1 MRADFQPVWVLGTDT
16 EIGKTLASAL
26 IQHALEASYWKPV
39 QSGSDNGVTD
49 TMRVKSLSQR
59 PDESFLPERWHLTEP
74 FSPHKSAKIDGV
86 RIRLADFSWP
96 ECRDTYLVA
105 EGAGGLLV
113 PLNDKDLLIDLV
125 AQLSAPV
132 ILVCRSS
139 LGTINHTLLSV
150 EALRSRNIPIIG
162 FIMSGRRD
170 ADNKQAI
177 EHFSGLECLA
187 EIPYL
192 DDINPRVIKELAINT
207 KIAAKIKGRLTEMH
221 F

>member
-1 MRADFQPVWVLGTDT
+1 MQDSQPIWVLGTDT
-16 EIGKTLASAL
+16 EIGKTLASSL
-26 IQHALEASYWKPV
+26 VQHALEGSYWKPV
-39 QSGSDNGVTD
+39 QSGTDNGVTD

-59 PDESFLPERWHLTEP
+59 PDESFLAERWRLTEP

-86 RIRLADFSWP
+86 QISLGDFSWP
-96 ECRDTYLVA
+96 ECRDTFLIA

-150 EALRSRNIPIIG
+150 DALRSRNLPIIG
-162 FIMSGRRD
+162 FIISGRPD
-170 ADNKQAI
+170 ADNRQAI

-192 DDINPRVIKELAINT
+192 HDISPQVIKELAIST
-207 KIAAKIKGRLTEMH
+207 KIAAKIKARLTEMNV
-221 F
+221 

>member
-1 MRADFQPVWVLGTDT
+1 MQVDFQPVWVLGTDT

-26 IQHALEASYWKPV
+26 IQHALEATYWKPV
-39 QSGSDNGVTD
+39 QSGSDNGITD
-49 TMRVKSLSQR
+49 TIRVKSLSQQ
-59 PDESFLPERWHLTEP
+59 PDESFFPERWRLTDP
-74 FSPHKSAKIDGV
+74 FSPHKSAKIDRVQINLGH
-86 RIRLADFSWP
+86 FSWP
-96 ECRDTYLVA
+96 ECRDKYLVA

-139 LGTINHTLLSV
+139 LGTINHTLLSI

-162 FIMSGRRD
+162 FIISGRTD

-192 DDINPRVIKELAINT
+192 DDINPQVIKDLAIST
-207 KIAAKIKGRLTEMH
+207 GIAAKIKARLTEMNL
-221 F
+221 